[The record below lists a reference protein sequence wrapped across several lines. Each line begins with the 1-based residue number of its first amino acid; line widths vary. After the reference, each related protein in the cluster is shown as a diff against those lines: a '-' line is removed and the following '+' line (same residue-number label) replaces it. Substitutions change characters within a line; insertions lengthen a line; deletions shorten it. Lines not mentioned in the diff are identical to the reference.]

1 LIFCHVFFIFAVESI
16 TFNQPFINGPV
27 TGQITI
33 KMKPISVPLS
43 SLLIKSLL
51 LFTIIPFSCEIAN
64 AQSTEVA
71 NKDFNIAF
79 KAAKKLYAPDGR
91 SKVFDIQMKEGK
103 GCYILKGYTTEQ
115 IAKDSIVSFL
125 KRCDLKITDSIELLP
140 AKELGKNLYGITIQ
154 SVINLRMD
162 NDYAAEAGTQ
172 IMMGGPL
179 KLMRKSGGW
188 SQVITPE
195 GYISWVTSGSLKEM
209 TQEEFNLYTAKP
221 KVIVTSKYVTVTESP
236 SINSQQICDAV
247 WGNIFIDLGKSGKFR
262 KVSLA
267 DGRTGYIPAN
277 NLQNFSQ
284 WLAERSNPTAEEI
297 IATAKQFVG
306 VPYMWGATSIKAVDC
321 SGFTKSVYF
330 LNGIILARDASQQ
343 CYTGD
348 NIDIS
353 KYVNNNEYTLEALN
367 NLKKG
372 DLIFFGRK
380 ATADKKERISHVG
393 IYIGEGVFIHSA
405 TSVRINSLI
414 PSASN
419 YYDGS
424 TRLVRAQRILG
435 NQDNGKGIISIIK
448 SNYVK

>member
-1 LIFCHVFFIFAVESI
+1 
-16 TFNQPFINGPV
+16 
-27 TGQITI
+27 
-33 KMKPISVPLS
+33 MKPISVPFR

-51 LFTIIPFSCEIAN
+51 LFTTISFSYEIAN
-64 AQSTEVA
+64 AQSIEAA

-103 GCYILKGYTTEQ
+103 GCYILTGYTTEQ

-125 KRCDLKITDSIELLP
+125 RRCDLKITDSIELLP
-140 AKELGKNLYGITIQ
+140 SKKLEGKLYGIAIQ

-195 GYISWVTSGSLKEM
+195 GYISWLTSGSLKEM
-209 TQEEFNLYTAKP
+209 TQEEINLYTANP

-267 DGRTGYIPAN
+267 DGRTGYIHAN
-277 NLQNFSQ
+277 NLHNFSQ

-353 KYVNNNEYTLEALN
+353 KYVNNNEYTLEALA

-380 ATADKKERISHVG
+380 ATADRKERISHVG
-393 IYIGEGVFIHSA
+393 IYIGEGIFIHSA

-435 NQDNGKGIISIIK
+435 NQEKGKGIVSIIK
-448 SNYVK
+448 SDYIK

>member
-1 LIFCHVFFIFAVESI
+1 
-16 TFNQPFINGPV
+16 
-27 TGQITI
+27 
-33 KMKPISVPLS
+33 MKPISVPFR

-51 LFTIIPFSCEIAN
+51 LFTTISFSYEIAN
-64 AQSTEVA
+64 AQSIEAA

-103 GCYILKGYTTEQ
+103 GCYILTGYTTEQ

-125 KRCDLKITDSIELLP
+125 RRCDLKITDSIELLP
-140 AKELGKNLYGITIQ
+140 SKKLEGKLYGIAIQ

-172 IMMGGPL
+172 IMMGAPL
-179 KLMRKSGGW
+179 KLLRKSGGW

-209 TQEEFNLYTAKP
+209 TIKEFNEYTAKP
-221 KVIVTSKYVTVTESP
+221 KVIVTAKYVTVTDAP
-236 SINSQQICDAV
+236 SINSQQVCDAV
-247 WGNIFIDLGKSGKFR
+247 WGNLFIDLGKSGKFR
-262 KVSLA
+262 KIALA
-267 DGRTGYIPAN
+267 DGRIGYIPAI
-277 NLQNFSQ
+277 NLQNFTQ
-284 WLAERSNPTAEEI
+284 WLSEHSNPTADDI

-330 LNGIILARDASQQ
+330 LNGLILARDASQQ

-348 NIDIS
+348 NVDIS
-353 KYVNNNEYTLEALN
+353 KYVNNNDYTLEALA

-380 ATADKKERISHVG
+380 ATADRKERISHVG
-393 IYIGEGVFIHSA
+393 IYIGEGIFIHSA

-435 NQDNGKGIISIIK
+435 NQEKGKGIVSIIK
-448 SNYVK
+448 SDYIK